1 MIESVVVLGL
11 LFLLA
16 GAGWAAVLL
25 DWQTITVGG
34 LMLALVGFALG
45 VPTGFY
51 YHVQLYRTLAPRGV
65 LPKGW
70 YWHPMRYH
78 EHLQRHERARVLS
91 WSYAGGVGFVL
102 ILIGC
107 AGTVFG
113 LLLSR

>member
-1 MIESVVVLGL
+1 VIETVVVLGL

-25 DWQTITVGG
+25 DWQTITVVG
-34 LMLALVGFALG
+34 LLIALFGFALG

-51 YHVQLYRTLAPRGV
+51 YHVQLWRHLAPRGV

-78 EHLQRHERARVLS
+78 EHLLRHERGRVLG

>member
-1 MIESVVVLGL
+1 VIETVVVLVL

-16 GAGWAAVLL
+16 GAGWAAILL
-25 DWQTITVGG
+25 DWQTITVVG
-34 LMLALVGFALG
+34 LLVAFFGFAVG

-51 YHVQLYRTLAPRGV
+51 YHVQLYRHLAPRGV

-70 YWHPMRYH
+70 YWNPMRYH
-78 EHLQRHERARVLS
+78 EHLMRHERPRVLY

-107 AGTVFG
+107 AGTIFG